1 MYQRKLDQQET
12 QKQRVKMSGIGFIDS
27 CKDYF
32 LNTRRLVC
40 ILDKSQGF
48 IRLFAKIFKFVAL
61 QFWQF

>member
-1 MYQRKLDQQET
+1 
-12 QKQRVKMSGIGFIDS
+12 MSGIGFIDS

-48 IRLFAKIFKFVAL
+48 IRLFAKISKFVAL
-61 QFWQF
+61 QFWQI